1 MKKQIFSVTVIAI
14 CLLSSCAQ
22 TPENICFFILVH
34 LKSKSFSFSFHNTPP
49 AGGWLRQELPV
60 SLRRIASC

>member
-1 MKKQIFSVTVIAI
+1 MLSGVLVQEDKRHIAI
-14 CLLSSCAQ
+14 
-22 TPENICFFILVH
+22 TETENSCFFILVH
-34 LKSKSFSFSFHNTPP
+34 LKSKSFNYFCYDTPP